1 MFPQLEPVP
10 FYNPNT
16 DMQWKYSAPGMNKV
30 TSLCPPALIKHTVRY
45 KFICPNDPLLRERNH
60 FIKGSAVPNKL
71 FSCYWLRLT
80 SGLGI
85 AEMRWGPQ
93 SDPAQCQIILGDL

>member
-1 MFPQLEPVP
+1 
-10 FYNPNT
+10 
-16 DMQWKYSAPGMNKV
+16 MQQKYSAPGMNKV
-30 TSLCPPALIKHTVRY
+30 TSLCPPALIKLTEDTNIFVY
-45 KFICPNDPLLRERNH
+45 YYICPNDPLLAERNH
-60 FIKGSAVPNKL
+60 FIKGSAIPNGL

-85 AEMRWGPQ
+85 AEMSKGPQ